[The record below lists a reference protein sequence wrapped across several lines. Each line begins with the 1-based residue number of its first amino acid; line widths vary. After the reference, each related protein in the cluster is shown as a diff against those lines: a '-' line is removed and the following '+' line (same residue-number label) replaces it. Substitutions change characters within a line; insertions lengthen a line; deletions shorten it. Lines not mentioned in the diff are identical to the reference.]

1 MRMQSKNTM
10 QRQRQYIRNQCKES
24 EMQAKNLKRRKEEV
38 PGGRK
43 WRLSKMREVESLS
56 EK

>member
-1 MRMQSKNTM
+1 MQSKNTM